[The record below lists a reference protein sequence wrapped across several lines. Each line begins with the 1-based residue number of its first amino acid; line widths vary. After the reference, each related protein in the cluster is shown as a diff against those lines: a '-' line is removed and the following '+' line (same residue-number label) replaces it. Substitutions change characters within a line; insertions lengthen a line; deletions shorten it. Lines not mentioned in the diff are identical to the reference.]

1 MPKKAK
7 REREVEREME
17 YEEVGGD
24 AFDDAE
30 EAPPASS
37 SAADAVTVTGAM
49 VAAWR
54 KELLRSE
61 KAATLKKVVGA
72 FRAAVRLGDDEDSAG
87 SGEYVFESA
96 HTFNALIQ
104 LCLQEMHGILRRHV
118 AGGAAKLEAM
128 PKTRSG
134 VERPDG
140 CAHWKKHQAV
150 ARSYLLHAILFLR
163 KLSEP
168 AMTLALL
175 QHLQKLLPFALT
187 FPALCPKL
195 LKELLR
201 AWSAGPHECTLVAF
215 AQIRVVRLPQFGD
228 SRRAIRRA
236 IPRRSSDAPPPPPAA
251 ARDGAAVPVRRGR
264 AQGAVPRARPRVPLG
279 HP

>member
-1 MPKKAK
+1 MPPKKQK

-24 AFDDAE
+24 AFDDAA

-215 AQIRVVRLPQFGD
+215 AQIRVVRLPRNATL
-228 SRRAIRRA
+228 SARNSARN
-236 IPRRSSDAPPPPPAA
+236 SS
-251 ARDGAAVPVRRGR
+251 
-264 AQGAVPRARPRVPLG
+264 AQL
-279 HP
+279 

>member
-1 MPKKAK
+1 MPKKQK

-72 FRAAVRLGDDEDSAG
+72 FRAAVRLGDDEGEGG

-215 AQIRVVRLPQFGD
+215 AQIRVVRLPQFGNC
-228 SRRAIRRA
+228 RRAIRRN
-236 IPRRSSDAPPPPPAA
+236 SS
-251 ARDGAAVPVRRGR
+251 AR
-264 AQGAVPRARPRVPLG
+264 L
-279 HP
+279 